1 MPSVETRS
9 YSLGTG
15 SDGKPYAIG
24 FAVALPENWN
34 GRFLFQGGG
43 GLNGNVG
50 LPIGA
55 ISPPEIAVAIM
66 GEITSRLRLTAEGK
80 R

>member
-1 MPSVETRS
+1 MSSFDDQAATPLTHDPPR
-9 YSLGTG
+9 YRA
-15 SDGKPYAIG
+15 PI
-24 FAVALPENWN
+24 
-34 GRFLFQGGG
+34 
-43 GLNGNVG
+43 G

-55 ISPPEIAVAIM
+55 VSPPEIAVAIM